1 MTKVTI
7 LGQEP
12 KEEKKLKEIEF
23 IKVLKAND
31 SGNLCVQSPNGKLKW
46 ANIILICKNYH
57 ESGYDL
63 MFGWNSENSLTKGF
77 GCTLFLGH
85 FNDGVVE

>member
-12 KEEKKLKEIEF
+12 KEEKELKPIQFMKVIHEEDLKITTPTCRPNDWDNIEL
-23 IKVLKAND
+23 I
-31 SGNLCVQSPNGKLKW
+31 GRGK
-46 ANIILICKNYH
+46 
-57 ESGYDL
+57 GYDI
-63 MFGWNSENSLTKGF
+63 MYAYDHDRNKGRI
-77 GCTLFLGH
+77 FLGH